1 MDIIFDTSVID
12 YGRALA
18 FKSSCFNVKLQVTP
32 LLRNPSHYLKDEK
45 FFKDEMTG
53 TTDELTTLE
62 NIFFQAV
69 ELQIPL
75 CETTKEKEYLQKILL
90 KNKKS

>member
-1 MDIIFDTSVID
+1 
-12 YGRALA
+12 
-18 FKSSCFNVKLQVTP
+18 
-32 LLRNPSHYLKDEK
+32 
-45 FFKDEMTG
+45 MTG
-53 TTDELTTLE
+53 TADELTTLE